1 LSRDYGVGILDAGS
15 GCWRN
20 LLASKIQYP
29 ASSIESGTGNCVW
42 KHIPMASQRFN
53 LQYMRCL
60 ILFIIAIGF
69 VQCNQSKG
77 ENKSSQKQYT
87 TYSDSLQQKTYAEIK
102 EDIAAKRKKFA
113 TQYPVL
119 TDTAQRLINEF
130 WVHTVSHDLFNQWE
144 GTPWDFNGIARE
156 PGKGTIAC
164 GYFVNTL
171 LQAMDCKINR
181 VKLSICPSSEMMKS
195 LVPHQKL
202 KNLSYLSYANFNDTL
217 GRWGNGVY
225 IVGLDFHT
233 GFIVHEGKD
242 NWFIHSNYIGR
253 KGVTKEAVLASE
265 ALRFS
270 KTRWLISLT
279 KDREFLEKWL
289 RGI

>member
-1 LSRDYGVGILDAGS
+1 
-15 GCWRN
+15 
-20 LLASKIQYP
+20 
-29 ASSIESGTGNCVW
+29 
-42 KHIPMASQRFN
+42 MASQRFN
-53 LQYMRCL
+53 SQYMRCL
-60 ILFIIAIGF
+60 ILFIAAIGF
-69 VQCNQSKG
+69 VRCSQSKG
-77 ENKSSQKQYT
+77 EKNSSQQQLTSYP
-87 TYSDSLQQKTYAEIK
+87 DSLQQKTYAEIK

-113 TQYPVL
+113 TLYPVL
-119 TDTAQRLINEF
+119 TDTAQKLINEF
-130 WVHTVSHDLFNQWE
+130 WVHSISHDLYSQWE
-144 GTPWDFNGIARE
+144 GTPWDFNVITRE
-156 PGKGTIAC
+156 PRKGAIAC

-181 VKLSICPSSEMMKS
+181 VKLSVCPSSEMMKS

-202 KNLSYLSYANFNDTL
+202 KNLSYLSYDIFNDML
-217 GRWGNGVY
+217 RRWGNDVY

-233 GFIVHEGKD
+233 GFIVHEGQD

-289 RGI
+289 RGT